1 MAEIENL
8 DKLISKL
15 DKMSS
20 KGNLQQM
27 LEKACLLVENDA
39 KQKCPVD
46 EGQLRQSITHEVD
59 GKNGYV
65 GTNTTYAPYVEIG
78 TGIFSSKG
86 TGRQLP
92 WSFEDAKG
100 NWHTTVGQKP
110 QPFLKPALEKNRSK
124 IVKLLDD
131 EIMKGAKE

>member
-59 GKNGYV
+59 GKDGYV

-86 TGRQLP
+86 TGRQSP